1 MKNTTFRNILV
12 TGVVGVVAF
21 GSMNIL
27 TGQAP
32 AAAAIEVA
40 VPKDVAAAPA
50 DAEKTPSGLSS
61 KVLKKGTGQEMPTA
75 EDTVTVHYSG
85 WETNGKMFDSSVKR
99 GQPSS
104 FPLNRVIKGWTEGL
118 QLMVV
123 GEKRRFW
130 IPANLA
136 YGDTPS
142 RPGGPSGLLC
152 FDVELL
158 EIKKAPKAPEVPK
171 NVAAAPADAMKTA
184 SGLAS
189 IVLKKGT
196 GTEMPKVTDKVTV
209 HYSGWD
215 KTGKMFDSSVMRG
228 EPTSFPLSAVIKGWT
243 EGLQLMVV
251 GEKRRFWIPAN
262 LAYGEVSQR
271 GGPSGMLCFD
281 VELLEFK
288 AAPQMPKVPAD
299 LLTIPENAIESEGGV
314 KSIILTPGKGAQ
326 PAAEDVILVNYTGWD
341 KTGKVIDSS
350 VRGGEAVPIPLAKM
364 APAFSAA
371 LKLMK
376 AGETR
381 QFWIPAKHVLGEN
394 PQPGAPEGPFCY
406 QFEFIKVVER

>member
-12 TGVVGVVAF
+12 TGLVGVVAF
-21 GSMNIL
+21 GSVNIL
-27 TGQAP
+27 TAQAP
-32 AAAAIEVA
+32 AEDIA

-50 DAEKTPSGLSS
+50 DSEKTASGLAS
-61 KVLKKGTGQEMPTA
+61 KVLKSGTGKEKPTA

-85 WETNGKMFDSSVKR
+85 WEKNGKMFDSSVKR

-104 FPLNRVIKGWTEGL
+104 FPLNGVIKGWTEGL

-130 IPANLA
+130 IPGNLA

-142 RPGGPSGLLC
+142 RAGGPSGTLC

-158 EIKKAPKAPEVPK
+158 EIKKAPKMPEVPK
-171 NVAAAPADAMKTA
+171 NVAAAPANAMKTA

-196 GTEMPKVTDKVTV
+196 GTEMPKATDRVNV

-228 EPTSFPLSAVIKGWT
+228 EPASFPLNQVIKGWT
-243 EGLQLMVV
+243 EGMQFMVV
-251 GEKRRFWIPAN
+251 GEKRRFWIPAD
-262 LAYGEVSQR
+262 LAYGDVPQR
-271 GGPSGMLCFD
+271 PGIPSGMLCFD
-281 VELLEFK
+281 VELLEFSP
-288 AAPQMPKVPAD
+288 APKMPEVPAD
-299 LLTIPENAIESEGGV
+299 LAIIPENAIESEGGV
-314 KSIILTPGKGAQ
+314 KSIVITAGKGAQ
-326 PAAEDVILVNYTGWD
+326 AKGEDVILVNYTGWD

-350 VRGGEAVPIPLAKM
+350 VRGGAAVPIPLAKM
-364 APAFSAA
+364 TPGFSAG
-371 LKLMK
+371 LRLMK
-376 AGETR
+376 PGETR
-381 QFWIPAKHVLGEN
+381 QFWIPSKHVLGEN
-394 PQPGAPEGPFCY
+394 PKPGAPEGPFCY
-406 QFEFIKVVER
+406 QFEFIKVVERK